1 MRNLTFKQISS
12 GIVVLILLI
21 LFPLAFS
28 KPFPQHVM
36 ILVFMFGMMAVAW
49 NIMGGYAG
57 MFSFG
62 QVAFFGIGAYT
73 SSFLL
78 ITYHINPWLG
88 LVVGGLIAALVAAAI
103 GYPCSNLRGHYFA
116 IASIAFGEI
125 VRTHFNNWKLV
136 GAAEGMT
143 LPMLEESFENFMFHS
158 SKLPYYYIML
168 AFLIISLV
176 VCYIVAT
183 SKMGYYFRAIKESH
197 DVAKVLGINVVWY
210 RLIAIMISAFL
221 TAMAGTFY
229 AQYVLYLDP
238 ESVLILPIS
247 IQIVLIS
254 MLGGAGS
261 IMGPVIGAAI
271 LMPVSEITRVMLGHK
286 GTGIDMLIYGA
297 LITLISVYQPKGVWG
312 LFSNIGKRAK

>member
-1 MRNLTFKQISS
+1 MRNFASKQASFPI
-12 GIVVLILLI
+12 IVLILLI
-21 LFPLAFS
+21 LFPLVITQ
-28 KPFPQHVM
+28 PFPQHVM
-36 ILVFMFGMMAVAW
+36 ILVFIFGMIGVAW

-78 ITYHINPWLG
+78 ITYHITPWVGLIIGG
-88 LVVGGLIAALVAAAI
+88 LVSACVGAAI

-125 VRTHFNNWKLV
+125 VRTHFNNWKLI

-143 LPMLEESFENFMFHS
+143 LPMLEESFKNFMFHS
-158 SKLPYYYIML
+158 TKLPYYYIIL
-168 AFLIISLV
+168 AFLIMSLII
-176 VCYIVAT
+176 CYFVAT

-197 DVAKVLGINVVWY
+197 DVAKVLGINVVRY
-210 RLIAIMISAFL
+210 RLMAIMISAFL

-247 IQIVLIS
+247 VQIVLIS

-271 LMPVSEITRVMLGHK
+271 LMPVSEVTRVMLGHR
-286 GTGIDMLIYGA
+286 GTGMDMLIYGA

-312 LFSNIGKRAK
+312 LFSSIGKRTK

>member
-1 MRNLTFKQISS
+1 MRNLTLKQIFT
-12 GIVVLILLI
+12 GIIVLILVI
-21 LFPLAFS
+21 LFPLVFS

-36 ILVFMFGMMAVAW
+36 ILIFMFGMMGVAW

-78 ITYHINPWLG
+78 ITYHVNPWLG
-88 LVVGGLIAALVAAAI
+88 LIVGGVIAALVGAAI

-116 IASIAFGEI
+116 IASIAFAEI
-125 VRTHFNNWKLV
+125 VRTHFNNWKLI

-158 SKLPYYYIML
+158 SKLPYYYIIL
-168 AFLIISLV
+168 AFLIIALI
-176 VCYIVAT
+176 VCRFVAT

-197 DVAKVLGINVVWY
+197 DVAKVLGIHVVWY

-221 TAMAGTFY
+221 TAMTGTFY

-238 ESVLILPIS
+238 ESVMILPIS
-247 IQIVLIS
+247 VQIVLIS

-261 IMGPVIGAAI
+261 VMGPVIGAAI
-271 LMPVSEITRVMLGHK
+271 LIPVSEITRVMLGHK
-286 GTGIDMLIYGA
+286 GTGIDMIIYGA

-312 LFSNIGKRAK
+312 LFSQIGKRMK

>member
-12 GIVVLILLI
+12 GIVALILLI
-21 LFPLAFS
+21 LFPLVFQ

-286 GTGIDMLIYGA
+286 GTGIDMIIYGA

>member
-1 MRNLTFKQISS
+1 MRNLSFKQISS
-12 GIVVLILLI
+12 GVVVLILLI
-21 LFPLAFS
+21 VFPLAFS

-78 ITYHINPWLG
+78 ITCHINPWLG
-88 LVVGGLIAALVAAAI
+88 LVVGGVIAALVAAAI

-168 AFLIISLV
+168 AFLIVSLV

-197 DVAKVLGINVVWY
+197 DVAKVLGVNVVWY

-247 IQIVLIS
+247 VQIVLIS

-271 LMPVSEITRVMLGHK
+271 LIPVSEVTRVMLGHK

-312 LFSNIGKRAK
+312 LFSDIGKRTK

>member
-1 MRNLTFKQISS
+1 MRNRTFKQVCGGLVALIFF
-12 GIVVLILLI
+12 GIFPLLTANTFAHHVVI
-21 LFPLAFS
+21 LF
-28 KPFPQHVM
+28 
-36 ILVFMFGMMAVAW
+36 FMFGMMGVAW

-78 ITYHINPWLG
+78 MAYQVNPWIG
-88 LVVGGLIAALVAAAI
+88 LIVGGLVAALVGAAI

-125 VRTHFNNWKLV
+125 VRTHFNNWKLI
-136 GAAEGMT
+136 GAAEGLS
-143 LPMLEESFENFMFHS
+143 LPMLNEGFKNFMFHS

-168 AFLIISLV
+168 AFLLLSLL
-176 VCYIVAT
+176 VCYLIST
-183 SKMGYYFRAIKESH
+183 SKIGYYFRAIKESH
-197 DVAKVLGINVVWY
+197 DVAKVLGVNVVWY

-229 AQYVLYLDP
+229 AQYVLYIDP
-238 ESVLILPIS
+238 ESVMLLPIS

-261 IMGPVIGAAI
+261 VMGPVVGAAI
-271 LMPVSEITRVMLGHK
+271 LIPISEVTRVWLGHK
-286 GTGIDMLIYGA
+286 GTGVDMLIYGF

-312 LFSNIGKRAK
+312 LFTNMGKRSA

>member
-1 MRNLTFKQISS
+1 MGKFGLKQILLA
-12 GIVVLILLI
+12 IIVLILLI
-21 LFPLAFS
+21 SFPWVFR

-78 ITYHINPWLG
+78 ITYQVNPWVG
-88 LVVGGLIAALVAAAI
+88 LIIGGLIAAMVGLAI

-125 VRTHFNNWKLV
+125 VRTLFSNWKLI
-136 GAAEGMT
+136 GAAEGLT
-143 LPMLEESFENFMFHS
+143 LPMLDESFKNFIFHS

-168 AFLIISLV
+168 AFLLLSLL
-176 VCYIVAT
+176 VCYFVAT

-229 AQYVLYLDP
+229 AQYILYLDP
-238 ESVLILPIS
+238 DSVLILPIS
-247 IQIVLIS
+247 VQIVLIS

-261 IMGPVIGAAI
+261 ILGPVIGAVI
-271 LMPVSEITRVMLGHK
+271 LLPVSEVTRVMLGHK
-286 GTGIDMLIYGA
+286 GTGIDMMIYGA
-297 LITLISVYQPKGVWG
+297 LITVISVYQPKGVWG
-312 LFSNIGKRAK
+312 LLTGIAKRLK

>member
-1 MRNLTFKQISS
+1 
-12 GIVVLILLI
+12 
-21 LFPLAFS
+21 
-28 KPFPQHVM
+28 M

-88 LVVGGLIAALVAAAI
+88 LVVGGMIAALVAAAI

-143 LPMLEESFENFMFHS
+143 LPMLEESFRNFMFHS

-286 GTGIDMLIYGA
+286 GTGIDMIIYGA

-312 LFSNIGKRAK
+312 LFSDIGKRAK

>member
-1 MRNLTFKQISS
+1 MRNLSLKQISFCV
-12 GIVVLILLI
+12 IVLILLI
-21 LFPLAFS
+21 LFPLVLS

-78 ITYHINPWLG
+78 ITYHVNPWLG
-88 LVVGGLIAALVAAAI
+88 LTVGGLIAALVAAAI

-158 SKLPYYYIML
+158 SK
-168 AFLIISLV
+168 F
-176 VCYIVAT
+176 
-183 SKMGYYFRAIKESH
+183 F
-197 DVAKVLGINVVWY
+197 
-210 RLIAIMISAFL
+210 F
-221 TAMAGTFY
+221 
-229 AQYVLYLDP
+229 
-238 ESVLILPIS
+238 
-247 IQIVLIS
+247 
-254 MLGGAGS
+254 
-261 IMGPVIGAAI
+261 
-271 LMPVSEITRVMLGHK
+271 
-286 GTGIDMLIYGA
+286 
-297 LITLISVYQPKGVWG
+297 GV
-312 LFSNIGKRAK
+312 

>member
-21 LFPLAFS
+21 LFPLVFR

-136 GAAEGMT
+136 GAAEGLT
-143 LPMLEESFENFMFHS
+143 LPMLEESFKNFMFHS

-221 TAMAGTFY
+221 TAMVGTFY

>member
-12 GIVVLILLI
+12 GVVVLILLI
-21 LFPLAFS
+21 LFPLFFQ

-143 LPMLEESFENFMFHS
+143 LPMLKESFENFMFHS

-261 IMGPVIGAAI
+261 LMGPVIGAAV

-312 LFSNIGKRAK
+312 LFSNIGKRTK